1 MSDGAGSVC
10 VSFDDEPLILVDRN
24 DVATGHCS
32 KAEAHR
38 GAGLL
43 HRAFSIFLFA
53 DSETVLLHQRAIAK
67 PLWAGFWTNSVC
79 SHPRRGESL
88 EFATRRRLREELGVK
103 AELDYLYRFEYQ
115 AAFGDRGSEHE
126 LCSVFAGRLGPDQTV
141 RPNPTEI
148 ADWGWFD
155 CAEVDRK
162 VAASPGE
169 FTPWFLLEW
178 ARLRGE
184 FRPVVEA
191 ICSYPPGRQRIS
203 VA

>member
-1 MSDGAGSVC
+1 MSDGVDGVC
-10 VSFDDEPLILVDRN
+10 VSFDDEQLILVDEH
-24 DVATGHCS
+24 DAVTGHCS

-53 DSETVLLHQRAIAK
+53 DSETVLLHRRAAAK

-79 SHPRRGESL
+79 SHPRRGETYA
-88 EFATRRRLREELGVK
+88 FATRRRLREELGVS
-103 AELDYLYRFEYQ
+103 AELQCLYRFAYQ
-115 AAFGDRGSEHE
+115 APFGLKGSEHE
-126 LCSVFAGRLGPDQTV
+126 LCSVFVGRLGPEQTV

-148 ADWGWFD
+148 GEWGWFD
-155 CAEVDRK
+155 CAEVDQR
-162 VAASPGE
+162 VSEAPGE

-178 ARLRGE
+178 AQLRGE
-184 FRPVVEA
+184 FRSCVEA
-191 ICSYPPGRQRIS
+191 VCNRGESRAC

>member
-1 MSDGAGSVC
+1 MSQGNDAVC
-10 VSFDDEPLILVDRN
+10 VSFDDEQLILVDAD
-24 DVATGHCS
+24 DVVTGHCS
-32 KAEAHR
+32 KVDAHR
-38 GAGLL
+38 GQGLL

-53 DSETVLLHQRAIAK
+53 DSNTVLLHRRAAGK

-88 EFATRRRLREELGVK
+88 AFATRRRLREELGVA
-103 AELDYLYRFEYQ
+103 AELDCLYRFEYH
-115 AAFGDRGSEHE
+115 AAFGDAGSERE
-126 LCSVFAGRLGPDQTV
+126 LCSVLVGRLDGEQVV

-148 ADWGWFD
+148 AEWGWFD
-155 CAEVDRK
+155 CVEIDDR
-162 VAASPGE
+162 VATSPAE

-184 FRPVVEA
+184 FRPRVEA
-191 ICSYPPGRQRIS
+191 VCNRAFAARCAS